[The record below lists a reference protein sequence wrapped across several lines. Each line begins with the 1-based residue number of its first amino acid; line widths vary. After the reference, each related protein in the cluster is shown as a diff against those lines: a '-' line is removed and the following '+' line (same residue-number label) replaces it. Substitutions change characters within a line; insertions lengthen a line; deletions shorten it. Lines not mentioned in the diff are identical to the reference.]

1 MLIRL
6 QNITKSYG
14 ETEPKVTA
22 INKLDL
28 AIDTNEQVAIM
39 GKSGCGKTTLINVLS
54 TIDYPTEG
62 KYYFDDIEVNNMNEK
77 ALAKFRR
84 QQVSIIFQAYNLMPE
99 LTVRENILLPL
110 IFDGKKVDSAYLNEI
125 VSALMIHD
133 RLSYFPHQLSGG
145 QQQRVAIARAL
156 IMKPAVILA
165 DEPTG
170 NLDSKTGQEVISL
183 ILTCCKKYGQTLVL
197 VTHDH
202 GIAQHASRLIEMS
215 DGKIIM
221 DKKVMV

>member
-62 KYYFDDIEVNNMNEK
+62 KYYFDDIEVNN
-77 ALAKFRR
+77 
-84 QQVSIIFQAYNLMPE
+84 
-99 LTVRENILLPL
+99 
-110 IFDGKKVDSAYLNEI
+110 
-125 VSALMIHD
+125 
-133 RLSYFPHQLSGG
+133 
-145 QQQRVAIARAL
+145 
-156 IMKPAVILA
+156 
-165 DEPTG
+165 
-170 NLDSKTGQEVISL
+170 
-183 ILTCCKKYGQTLVL
+183 
-197 VTHDH
+197 
-202 GIAQHASRLIEMS
+202 
-215 DGKIIM
+215 
-221 DKKVMV
+221 